1 MKSLRKFIVNIPKKF
16 NDTVKLGD
24 KEIYIETKFN
34 EFEHRVMEGEVVALP
49 AKYET
54 PVKEGDTLYFH
65 HHVVLQGGTPLPGM
79 ENYYM
84 VLYSPENAI
93 DSQAF
98 AYKCKD
104 TGKIEALSSWCLL
117 DPVEENLGLKSDI
130 IEIVETKKENPTQ
143 GKIAYTSSA
152 CEELGV
158 KVGDIVGIG
167 KSRDYRIKV
176 DGKEYYRTRAEDF
189 LYVVT
194 EE

>member
-24 KEIYIETKFN
+24 EEIYIETKFN

-54 PVKEGDTLYFH
+54 SVKEGDTLYFH

-79 ENYYM
+79 ENCYM
-84 VLYSPENAI
+84 VLYSPDNAI

-98 AYKCKD
+98 AYKCKE
-104 TGKIEALSSWCLL
+104 TGEVKALSTWCLL
-117 DPVEENLGLKSDI
+117 EPVEENLGLKSDI
-130 IEIVETKKENPTQ
+130 IEIIETKKENPTQ
-143 GKIAYTSSA
+143 GRITHTCKNCA
-152 CEELGV
+152 EMGV
-158 KVGDIVGIG
+158 KVGDVVGLG

-176 DGKEYYRTRAEDF
+176 DGKEYYRTRSEDF
-189 LYVVT
+189 LYVV
-194 EE
+194 EK